1 VNLSNNCKD
10 ILPSTRYNP
19 WHWCGIETK
28 VKLIQLT
35 VSRKFQH
42 VIILLYIDK
51 IVESGLNYGQQ
62 QALDLCLYILR
73 KEPYKHVV
81 DEDDKH
87 LILVLHPIMVYFS
100 CGTIQVEK
108 IPIAS
113 SMCLCWRIGEPEM
126 VEVVGEDDGG

>member
-1 VNLSNNCKD
+1 M
-10 ILPSTRYNP
+10 
-19 WHWCGIETK
+19 
-28 VKLIQLT
+28 
-35 VSRKFQH
+35 FQH

-87 LILVLHPIMVYFS
+87 LILVLHPIMGKTAQELFIIRTYFL
-100 CGTIQVEK
+100 IYYAADYQFY
-108 IPIAS
+108 
-113 SMCLCWRIGEPEM
+113 
-126 VEVVGEDDGG
+126 